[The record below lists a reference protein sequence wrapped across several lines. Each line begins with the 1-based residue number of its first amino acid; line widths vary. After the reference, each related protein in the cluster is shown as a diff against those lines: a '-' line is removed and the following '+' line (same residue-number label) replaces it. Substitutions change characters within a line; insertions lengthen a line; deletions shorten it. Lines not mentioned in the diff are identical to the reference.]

1 MINRRFAL
9 GVVFFTALMDSI
21 GFGIIL
27 PVTPTL
33 LMEVSDQGLSSSAV
47 YGGWLMFSFA
57 IMQFVSMP
65 VLGNL
70 SDAYGRKPV
79 LLGSLLVLSINYLIM
94 GLAQSLVLLFI
105 GRLISGIGSA
115 TFSTCFWP
123 GIRYRACLGRL
134 SWGIWKPGAIL
145 CHRWADFL

>member
-47 YGGWLMFSFA
+47 YGGCA
-57 IMQFVSMP
+57 QFFLHVSN
-65 VLGNL
+65 G
-70 SDAYGRKPV
+70 
-79 LLGSLLVLSINYLIM
+79 
-94 GLAQSLVLLFI
+94 
-105 GRLISGIGSA
+105 GIG
-115 TFSTCFWP
+115 
-123 GIRYRACLGRL
+123 GCLPKVGL
-134 SWGIWKPGAIL
+134 VQ
-145 CHRWADFL
+145 

>member
-1 MINRRFAL
+1 MSSLVTNRRFAL

-27 PVTPTL
+27 PVMPTL
-33 LMEVSDQGLSSSAV
+33 LMEVSGEELSSSAI

-70 SDAYGRKPV
+70 SDAYGENR
-79 LLGSLLVLSINYLIM
+79 S
-94 GLAQSLVLLFI
+94 
-105 GRLISGIGSA
+105 
-115 TFSTCFWP
+115 C
-123 GIRYRACLGRL
+123 
-134 SWGIWKPGAIL
+134 
-145 CHRWADFL
+145 